1 MKGFTYL
8 SNRSKVCL
16 PRSVKVMY
24 FLCYMNVVLY
34 SLYIYY
40 TMIYPCLN
48 VLNVL
53 TISSS
58 PPSQVPH
65 LLKLHLL
72 KFPTFS
78 SSTFSSSHLLQFPTF
93 SSSPPSQVTSSQVP
107 HLLKFPTFKNKQK
120 IIWEIKNLKPV
131 GGQDGKISDTQGKDF
146 WSPTRLRRV
155 GDQ

>member
-16 PRSVKVMY
+16 PRSVKVMH
-24 FLCYMNVVLY
+24 FLSYMNVVLY

-40 TMIYPCLN
+40 AMLYPCLN

-65 LLKLHLL
+65 LLK
-72 KFPTFS
+72 FPTFS
-78 SSTFSSSHLLQFPTF
+78 SSTFSSSHLLKFHLLKFPHLLKFHLLKFPTF
-93 SSSPPSQVTSSQVP
+93 SSSPP
-107 HLLKFPTFKNKQK
+107 LR
-120 IIWEIKNLKPV
+120 
-131 GGQDGKISDTQGKDF
+131 ISR
-146 WSPTRLRRV
+146 RLSEK
-155 GDQ
+155 